1 MADWGRG
8 VSCLTGIRRGF
19 GSATN
24 CVATGRGFWK
34 REGREIPENLEELEL
49 LVKLVELVELVKL
62 AELDAP
68 APSTRRYAGSI
79 SLMNRDGVSYSIRP

>member
-1 MADWGRG
+1 MADCGRG
-8 VSCLTGIRRGF
+8 ASCRTGIRRGF

-34 REGREIPENLEELEL
+34 RDGREKPEYLE
-49 LVKLVELVELVKL
+49 ELVELVIL
-62 AELDAP
+62 DELDVPEAP

-79 SLMNRDGVSYSIRP
+79 SLIKREGVSYSMRP